1 MKRIMKKT
9 YINPEVEVIEMQMQ
23 QSMLAES
30 GPDILDDNDGTDK
43 VDDLLQREFGSG
55 LFD

>member
-1 MKRIMKKT
+1 MKKT

-30 GPDILDDNDGTDK
+30 GPDILDGSETGN

-55 LFD
+55 LWD